1 LGQVFNNLDLMIKDL
16 FFKKNKKFLLLK
28 DIFFICNSSK
38 IKYPNK
44 KILGLNNLKDSK
56 FTEITFF
63 DSLIYLKDAES
74 TKAFACIVNIKMQK
88 YLNKNTIPIISKN
101 PLIDFYKIVS
111 LFYPESINDN
121 EKINFISFNKLKK
134 FFNKSIFF
142 GNNCL
147 VEKTVKIGN
156 NTKIGNNVLIKKGV
170 YIGKNCLIGSNVII
184 ENSLIGD
191 NVVIKSGTLIGQT
204 GFGFKFINKKKFKL
218 PHIGRVIIENDV
230 QIGSLCTVDRGSL
243 GDTVI
248 GEFSSIDNQV
258 QIAHNVKIGN
268 YCMVAAQV
276 GIAGSTIIGNHVKI
290 GGQAG
295 LSGHLR
301 IGNNVKI
308 GGKSGVISDIEENN
322 VVMGYPAK
330 NIREF
335 VKTR

>member
-1 LGQVFNNLDLMIKDL
+1 MSENQ
-16 FFKKNKKFLLLK
+16 FFKKNVKFLLLK
-28 DIFFICNSSK
+28 DIFFLCNYSK
-38 IKYPNK
+38 NISPNK
-44 KILGLNNLKDSK
+44 KILGINNLKESK
-56 FTEITFF
+56 STDITFF
-63 DSLIYLKDAES
+63 DNLNYLKDAQN
-74 TKAFACIVNIKMQK
+74 TKALACIVNEKSLK
-88 YLNKNTIPIISKN
+88 YINKNTIPVISKN

-111 LFYPESINDN
+111 LFYPESNNDSEQIDFIN
-121 EKINFISFNKLKK
+121 FNKLSKY
-134 FFNKSIFF
+134 FNKRIFF

-147 VEKTVKIGN
+147 IDKTVKIGN
-156 NTKIGNNVLIKKGV
+156 NTKIGNNVLIKRGV
-170 YIGKNCLIGSNVII
+170 HIGKNCLIGSNVII

-191 NVVIKSGTLIGQT
+191 NVIIKSGSLIGQT

-230 QIGSLCTVDRGSL
+230 QIGSLCTLDRGSL

-248 GEFSSIDNQV
+248 GEFSSVDNQV

-268 YCMVAAQV
+268 FCMVAAQV
-276 GIAGSTIIGNHVKI
+276 GIAGSTVIGNYVQI

-308 GGKSGVISDIEENN
+308 GGKSGVISNIEDNN
-322 VVMGYPAK
+322 AVMGYPAK

>member
-1 LGQVFNNLDLMIKDL
+1 MSENQ
-16 FFKKNKKFLLLK
+16 FFKKNIKILLLK
-28 DIFFICNSSK
+28 DIFFLCNYSNNIYS
-38 IKYPNK
+38 NK
-44 KILGLNNLKDSK
+44 KILGINSLKESK
-56 FTEITFF
+56 STDITFF
-63 DSLIYLKDAES
+63 DNLNYLKEAQN
-74 TKAFACIVNIKMQK
+74 TKALACIVNEKSLK
-88 YLNKNTIPIISKN
+88 YISKNTIPVISKN

-111 LFYPESINDN
+111 LFYPESNNDR
-121 EKINFISFNKLKK
+121 EQIDFINFSKLKK
-134 FFNKSIFF
+134 HFNKSILF

-147 VEKTVKIGN
+147 IEKTVKIGS

-170 YIGKNCLIGSNVII
+170 HIGKNCLIGSNVII
-184 ENSLIGD
+184 ENSLVGD

-218 PHIGRVIIENDV
+218 PHIGRVIIENGV
-230 QIGSLCTVDRGSL
+230 QIGSLCTLDRGSL
-243 GDTVI
+243 EDTVI

-268 YCMVAAQV
+268 FCMVAAQV
-276 GIAGSTIIGNHVKI
+276 GIAGSTVIGNYVKI

-308 GGKSGVISDIEENN
+308 GGKSGVISDIEDNN
-322 VVMGYPAK
+322 SVMGYPAK